1 MQHLN
6 VVEVAARLA
15 VSVLLS
21 GIIGSDREFKSRPA
35 GIRTHILVCVGS
47 TVIALIQQQI
57 VAEALRIAVAWP
69 DLAGIVRSDP
79 SRLIAQVVS
88 GIGFLGAGTIVITK
102 RSVMGLTT
110 AASLW
115 AMAGL
120 GLAVGMGYY
129 EIAAAGF
136 LTIIIVLVVMKKMIH
151 VPALK
156 RLEIQYQNPKETK
169 AFISNYFR
177 ENEIIIKSIDYDV
190 EFSREKHAYTNIYTL
205 TIPKNMDQAEII
217 EDLAACQEISRIRVI
232 SV

>member
-1 MQHLN
+1 MRDLS
-6 VVEVAARLA
+6 VIEIAARLA
-15 VSVLLS
+15 LSVLLS

-47 TVIALIQQQI
+47 TLIAMIQQQI

-69 DLAGIVRSDP
+69 ELAGIVRSDP
-79 SRLIAQVVS
+79 ARLICQVVS

-129 EIAAAGF
+129 EIAAVGF
-136 LTIIIVLVVMKKMIH
+136 MAIIIVLVVMKKMIH
-151 VPALK
+151 MPALK
-156 RLEIQYQNPKETK
+156 RLEIQYQNPAATK
-169 AFISNYFR
+169 AFISNYFAS
-177 ENEIIIKSIDYDV
+177 NKIVIKSIDYDV
-190 EFSREKHAYTNIYTL
+190 EFSREKQAYTNVYTL